1 MGFCS
6 LYLSDEVDT
15 RFNQLGRNDDRGG
28 STREGLD
35 IFSRVGRP
43 LGKAVPKVL
52 DEQILE
58 KAHRYVL
65 FNCDAVLPYI
75 SQHVDFIEEQHSR
88 SRKHEKKRLHS
99 ETFATWF
106 SDYVESLTES
116 RDEQIMEDIKFLARG
131 PTGVGIGYKRY
142 ITNGSRFQ
150 TKEWE
155 SKRKT
160 QNSGVVVSATTSSF
174 SSTKD
179 DNPISSDL
187 TYYGVLKDIF
197 ELDYTGGR
205 KVVLFECDWV
215 SKSKRL
221 KKDDDGFTLANFK
234 NIKRHNEPFVLAS
247 QVKQV
252 FYVED
257 PTEKGWH
264 VVVNPN
270 SYED

>member
-1 MGFCS
+1 MVHLTIHLATEAKIGGPVHYRWMYPVERYLCTLKSYVRNRSRPEGSIAEGYLAQECMGFCS

-106 SDYVESLTES
+106 SDYV
-116 RDEQIMEDIKFLARG
+116 
-131 PTGVGIGYKRY
+131 
-142 ITNGSRFQ
+142 
-150 TKEWE
+150 
-155 SKRKT
+155 
-160 QNSGVVVSATTSSF
+160 SS
-174 SSTKD
+174 
-179 DNPISSDL
+179 
-187 TYYGVLKDIF
+187 
-197 ELDYTGGR
+197 
-205 KVVLFECDWV
+205 
-215 SKSKRL
+215 
-221 KKDDDGFTLANFK
+221 
-234 NIKRHNEPFVLAS
+234 NIN
-247 QVKQV
+247 
-252 FYVED
+252 
-257 PTEKGWH
+257 
-264 VVVNPN
+264 
-270 SYED
+270 